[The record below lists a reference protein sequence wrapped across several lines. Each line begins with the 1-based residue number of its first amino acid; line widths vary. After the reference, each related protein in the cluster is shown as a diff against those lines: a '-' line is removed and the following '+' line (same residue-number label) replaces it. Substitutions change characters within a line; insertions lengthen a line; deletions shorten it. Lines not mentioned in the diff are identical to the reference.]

1 MCGYLVD
8 KKNVPELK
16 KLGVKDS
23 KLLSVKKRV
32 SLISELKKICDDFI
46 LLKVTAGEIDKL
58 RTVTNLNRLEI
69 ERMQHMIKMFEPD
82 RVIIDSLEVNTK
94 RFRCKVCDGLKFK
107 SSFVVENFADKNYL
121 EVAAASVMAK
131 VYRDNEIK
139 KLHKK
144 YGFFGTGYSSD
155 ERTIRFLKDWIKRN
169 KEFPDFVRKS
179 WVTAQFIKEEKEQSK
194 LLDFLMKNKMERKIE
209 IR

>member
-8 KKNVPELK
+8 KKNVPKLK
-16 KLGVKDS
+16 KLGVRDS
-23 KLLSVKKRV
+23 KLLTTRKRE
-32 SLISELKKICDDFI
+32 LLAPKLKKLARDFI
-46 LLKVTAGEIDKL
+46 LLKVTAEEIDKL
-58 RTVTNLNRLEI
+58 RNVTNLNRLEI
-69 ERMQHMIKMFEPD
+69 ERMQQMIKMFEPD
-82 RVIIDSLEVNTK
+82 RVIIDALEANTK
-94 RFRCKVCDGLKFK
+94 RFYSKICDGLKIK
-107 SSFVVENFADKNYL
+107 SLVVENFADKNYL
-121 EVAAASVMAK
+121 EVAAASILAK
-131 VYRDNEIK
+131 VHRDDEIK

-155 ERTIRFLKDWIKRN
+155 ERTIRFLKNWIKRN